1 MFKLVKFTS
10 GNVVNNEKKITKDIV
25 EKYGNIN
32 NSEIAENNIEIS
44 KRMDN
49 VQFLCSSIVGW
60 LNANPG
66 KNLLDL
72 EKRFRFLNNGIY
84 LIPRESD
91 SKDSKIFSLPK
102 FEKQEK
108 YYISVIL
115 SDDIDIK
122 NYYDENNVDREKI
135 LRRLPRT
142 GILFPNDVDVNK
154 LLGYKKSKLD
164 DLELK
169 HKLMYNFTRLERKL
183 EDPSV
188 ELENNIN
195 DAIKIHKKNP
205 DQSLIAKFNETD
217 GDVIVGYSM
226 SEEKDGEIKD
236 TLISYIGHYIKLFN
250 VNGEVQKKYQL
261 VDIRDKSTWK
271 WISDKQAE
279 NKQVEK

>member
-1 MFKLVKFTS
+1 MKFFLLFPSYINKDFFWWIYYPPKKIYNILNIIKIMFKLVKFTS

-122 NYYDENNVDREKI
+122 NYYDEN
-135 LRRLPRT
+135 
-142 GILFPNDVDVNK
+142 
-154 LLGYKKSKLD
+154 LL
-164 DLELK
+164 ECIQ
-169 HKLMYNFTRLERKL
+169 HC
-183 EDPSV
+183 
-188 ELENNIN
+188 ENNKYALTTRANNKKFIQF
-195 DAIKIHKKNP
+195 IKSI
-205 DQSLIAKFNETD
+205 L
-217 GDVIVGYSM
+217 Y
-226 SEEKDGEIKD
+226 
-236 TLISYIGHYIKLFN
+236 
-250 VNGEVQKKYQL
+250 
-261 VDIRDKSTWK
+261 
-271 WISDKQAE
+271 
-279 NKQVEK
+279 